1 MVSFGVRSSRAD
13 YSRAHARSATGVDTA
28 EARSYNPA
36 PHFVQSGAGRG
47 SARRIP
53 PIGVSMNVPN
63 SLTILRILLIPVFI
77 SLLVYE
83 RYTSALVALLVAGV
97 TDALD
102 GTIARITNQRTE
114 LGAYLDPLADK
125 LLLTAG
131 FVTLAVL
138 HLIPLWIVIVI
149 VSRDVIITIGTLLVH
164 LTQAKVE
171 ISPTLL
177 GKATTL
183 LQLSYLVLVVVLA
196 AREMAVAT
204 AQPVLSA
211 MVLVTVVSGLHYLYR
226 GFTQL
231 GAQSR

>member
-1 MVSFGVRSSRAD
+1 
-13 YSRAHARSATGVDTA
+13 
-28 EARSYNPA
+28 
-36 PHFVQSGAGRG
+36 
-47 SARRIP
+47 
-53 PIGVSMNVPN
+53 MNVPN

-102 GTIARITNQRTE
+102 GTIARVTNQRTE

-125 LLLTAG
+125 MLLTAG

-204 AQPVLSA
+204 AQPLLFA

-231 GAQSR
+231 GAQTR